1 MLASSCIAHLINLSV
16 TNLPALW
23 IIMCMEGCRFIVYV
37 LLINAIYTTRLHNN
51 SSPSANFIYLYE
63 DIHLDLVLWIVC
75 GFWLQPSGQN
85 MTAPWSPWSLLLS
98 VSSQL
103 VLLTDL
109 RQQRWPEFPPDLFP
123 KLRRAPLSIRAN
135 RYTGRQTAVSAA
147 TSTTSPPPLNRPL
160 LYHVWHGGPQ
170 SHIALW
176 DPSAFPQQLCHPIL
190 PLLEREEPGVGG
202 RKGAA
207 PAARTAQPTADQT
220 HPHILCVRIIRLFTK
235 QWEMKSSHAL
245 ASYFNVSISYFLKKK
260 MLGLHLRE

>member
-1 MLASSCIAHLINLSV
+1 MLASSCIANLINLSV

-85 MTAPWSPWSLLLS
+85 MTAPWSPWCLLLS

-109 RQQRWPEFPPDLFP
+109 RQQR
-123 KLRRAPLSIRAN
+123 N
-135 RYTGRQTAVSAA
+135 RQ
-147 TSTTSPPPLNRPL
+147 
-160 LYHVWHGGPQ
+160 HVWHGGPQ